1 MENKEL
7 FELTN
12 PQKSIWYTE
21 QFYEGTTVNNICTS
35 GTIYGNIDVNLL
47 KHAINNVVRQNDSFR
62 IHVVLDNNVAKQY
75 ISDYKEFDINVEYV
89 NAESE
94 IKSIEN
100 EEAKYKFNIIDS
112 DLFKF
117 KIVLRKNKFAC
128 IILTVNHLIGD
139 SWSLGLVIQEI
150 LKNYNALKNNEEYV
164 PDTFS
169 YLDYIDSEK
178 EYKSSKK
185 FENDKT
191 YWNEIFKTIPEQ
203 ATIPCSINGVKN
215 TSYNAKRLSF
225 EINKKTITK
234 INHFCKT
241 SHISTFN
248 FFMTVFSIYIS
259 KVSNITDFVIGTPIL
274 NRSNYKE
281 KHTTGMFINTVPV
294 RFNNVNHNTFKNLVD
309 AISTNLLGILRHQKY
324 SYNSILED
332 IRKTNGNIP
341 SLYNITIS
349 YQITKAFDNS
359 LGNYKTDWIFNNYC
373 PNDFNIHIYDIN
385 DTGNLIIN
393 YDYLTDKY
401 SEDDIINMN
410 NRIYYMIDQILDNTN
425 INSCDIEIVTPEEK
439 NKIFNVF
446 NNTKVIYSKEKTIVQ
461 LFEKQVKKNPNNI
474 AVTCNGESLTYKDLN
489 IKANQLANK
498 LISIGVEN
506 DDIVGII
513 INRSLEM
520 IIGLLAILKSGSA
533 YLPIDPDYP
542 PQRIS
547 YMLHNSNSK
556 VILVNNQTSTLI
568 DNSHQKLNISLE
580 QDLYKNVH
588 TTKNLNLSIS
598 PDQLMYLI
606 YTSGSTGNPKGVMIT
621 HKNVHNFI
629 VGMNKNIDFN
639 STKTMISLTTICFDI
654 FGLEL
659 WCSLTNGL
667 KVVVANELEQKD
679 SYAFNKLCL
688 ENNVSMIQTTPS
700 RFLAFLENSSC
711 LDYLKNVTDIM
722 IGGES
727 LPENLLVKLKHLSNA
742 KIYNMYGPTETTIWS
757 TMKNLTTSNNITIG
771 KPIANTQCYIL
782 DSNQKI
788 LPPYVVGNLY
798 ISGDGVS
805 KGYFNRTDLTNENFL
820 KLFDNKI
827 LYNTNDL
834 AYYNYDGEIIH
845 LGRADFQVK
854 MHGYRIELGEIENT
868 ISVYDNITSCAVGCP
883 TLNDKKILCAYYTSS
898 RDINLEDL
906 KAHLLNSLPTYM
918 IPSHFIHME
927 KLPHT
932 PNGKI
937 DRKVL
942 DSLTLELNKNIVLPK
957 NDVEQKVFDI
967 ISEITNNDNMSMSD
981 DLFSIGLDS
990 IGIIHLSSKIEQVFG
1005 VTISIREL
1013 YNTHSLI
1020 DLSNLIA
1027 CSNQTSI
1034 QHIEKAIKKSYYP
1047 LSSSQKSM
1055 FYAAQMDKNSIV
1067 YNVSCGFLTASILD
1081 SNKIKSTFR
1090 KIIKLQSS
1098 FRTSFSIIDGV
1109 ARQVVLDD
1117 VPFDIEIY
1125 HDTEANKQSI
1135 LDNFAK
1141 PFDLSNA
1148 PLLRV
1153 AVYYF
1158 DNEKTMILID
1168 SHHIIMDGSSLYIMM
1183 NDFCKLYQDKDVK
1196 PLDVEYIDYAV
1207 SENKF
1212 INSDKITKI
1221 ENYWLSKINTKELPI
1236 LNLPYDY
1243 AVSNVK
1249 SFNGSSVDFCVDASI
1264 FKKVNDISKKYKVSP
1279 YTFFISVFYIVL
1291 YKYTGQSDIIV
1302 GTPVD
1307 LRMYSELNN
1316 MIGMFVNNILLRNKI
1331 DSTSEFSSFLFETQ
1345 NLLRESLSN
1354 QPYPYNEL
1362 ISKLSSPANSLLDV
1376 VFTYQTPHD
1385 KKFKINDY
1393 NFDIVRPNTSTSK
1406 FNLLLEVV
1414 PDMNV
1419 IRVEYNTDLFKYQTA
1434 ESILKHYL
1442 FVLNSLINNQ
1452 NQIINNI
1459 NIITDE
1465 EQKMLNEFNNTAGP
1479 INSDTVVSIF
1489 EKQVENNSNNIALI
1503 CDDVSLTYSELN
1515 KKANSLAHYLISKG
1529 IGRND
1534 KVCIMTNRSLETII
1548 CMLGISKAGAAFF
1561 NVDPTYPIERTKYYL
1576 EDSKTKYVLTQKSLR
1591 ERVES
1596 IENCIEIDL
1605 SNDEIY
1611 GKIYDNPNVTVLP
1624 EDLSYVIYTSGSTGT
1639 PKGVMLNQVGFANM
1653 TKAMTKVL
1661 DYLKEGNKHTIV
1673 SVTSTP
1679 FDIFVYEIIVSLT
1692 HGLKV
1697 VMANNAEHRNPKLLD
1712 ALIKKYNV
1720 DVMTVTPS
1728 LMKINYDN
1736 REPDT
1741 ALALVKNMVFGGE
1754 PLPEKFVKDL
1764 KALADD
1770 ITIYNI
1776 YGPSEITVLS
1786 NVQNLDGEAEI
1797 TVGPPIMNTQIH
1809 ILDKNMNPVPIG
1821 VIGEIY
1827 ISGIQVGL
1835 GYIGKPEMTAS
1846 RFMDNPFGPGKIY
1859 KSGDIGRWTFDG
1871 KVQCLGRVDN
1881 QIKLRGLRIELGEI
1895 ENIMANVPGVSAS
1908 VVNKIEMDGK
1918 EVLCGYYVADSS
1930 ILPDT
1935 VKHALKKA
1943 LPPYMVPSYV
1953 IRLDN
1958 MPYTINRKIDRKSL
1972 PLPSLHKSISTK
1984 TVNIDELNTNE
1995 EKLLQIWKNILKI
2008 DDITVNDNFFDIG
2021 GDSIG
2026 AIQMQ
2031 IEAIKYGLQFEY
2043 ADIFNYPTIKELSNK
2058 LPCSEISFIE
2068 DYDYDKINSV
2078 LARNTLEN
2086 LSTITPATIDNILL
2100 IGTTGYLG
2108 AHIIDEFIKQNSG
2121 IIYCLTRP
2129 KNNIDPTSR
2138 LKQTLSFYFGDK
2150 YINQFSKRIRVIE
2163 GDISKENLGLSDEDY
2178 NLIKNNVDAVINSGA
2193 IVKHYGLKGQFDNI
2207 NVLGTQNVVDF
2218 CKKENKRLLHI
2229 STMSVSGSGE
2239 KEEAIEETPENINY
2253 KKQFSETNLFI
2264 GQKLKGVY
2272 TTTKYKAELIVLEA
2286 IYEGLN
2292 AQILRLGNITNRYN
2306 DGVFQQNV
2314 DNNAFAKR
2322 IKSFI
2327 EIGAV
2332 PKYMLKHSIELTP
2345 VDLAADSI
2353 IKILN
2358 HDSNCNVFHIY
2369 NTKLMPIKLL
2379 IDTLYSLGYE
2389 IIPMSDKMFAYLI
2402 TGILSDDVKNNCLSG
2417 IIYDLDESK
2426 RLTYTYNVRLHA
2438 NFTDEYLKRISFTW
2452 KDIDADY
2459 IIRYMN
2465 YFKKIGFIP
2474 GGDTNE

>member
-1 MENKEL
+1 MKNSEL

-21 QFYEGTTVNNICTS
+21 QFYEGTTVNNICVS
-35 GTIYGNIDVNLL
+35 GTLYGTINEEAL
-47 KHAINNVVRQNDSFR
+47 KCAIRNVVAQNDSFR
-62 IHVVLDNNVAKQY
+62 IHIIQKKNQVRQY
-75 ISDYKEFDINVEYV
+75 ISDYKEFNIDVEYI
-89 NAESE
+89 NDESE
-94 IKSIEN
+94 IKQIEN
-100 EEAKYKFNIIDS
+100 KEAKYKFNITDS

-117 KIVLRKNKFAC
+117 KLAICKNNFAC
-128 IILTVNHLIGD
+128 IILTVNHLIAD

-150 LKNYNALKNNEEYV
+150 LKNYNSIKNNEEFT

-169 YLDYIDSEK
+169 YLDYINSEEK
-178 EYKSSKK
+178 YKKSKK
-185 FENDKT
+185 CENDKT
-191 YWNEIFKTIPEQ
+191 YWSQTFSTIPEQ

-215 TSYNAKRLSF
+215 VSYNAKRLGF
-225 EINKKTITK
+225 ELNNEFLCK
-234 INHFCKT
+234 INNFCRENN
-241 SHISTFN
+241 ISTFN
-248 FFMTVFSIYIS
+248 FFMAIFSIYIGR
-259 KVSNITDFVIGTPIL
+259 VSNINDFVIGTPIL
-274 NRSNYKE
+274 NRSNFKE
-281 KHTTGMFINTVPV
+281 KHTTGMFISTVPV
-294 RFNNVNHNTFKNLVD
+294 RFNNINDGSFKSLTNTVATKM
-309 AISTNLLGILRHQKY
+309 LGILRHQKY

-332 IRKTNGNIP
+332 IRKKHGNIP
-341 SLYNITIS
+341 NLYNITIS
-349 YQITKAFDNS
+349 YQITKAFDS
-359 LGNYKTDWIFNNYC
+359 DLGNYKTDWIFNNYC
-373 PNDFNIHIYDIN
+373 ANDFNIHIYDIN
-385 DTGNLIIN
+385 DTGNLLID
-393 YDYLTDKY
+393 YDYLIDKY
-401 SEDDIINMN
+401 SENDVINMN
-410 NRIYYMIDQILDNTN
+410 NRILYMISQVLDNN
-425 INSCDIEIVTPEEK
+425 DINSSDIEIITPEEK

-446 NNTKVIYSKEKTIVQ
+446 NDTYVDYPKNKTIVD
-461 LFEKQVKKNPNNI
+461 LFEEQVQKTPDNVAI
-474 AVTCNGESLTYKDLN
+474 VSNGKRLTYKDLN
-489 IKANQLANK
+489 VKANQLANH
-498 LISIGVEN
+498 LISCNVKNE
-506 DDIVGII
+506 DIVGIMV
-513 INRSLEM
+513 NRSPEM
-520 IIGLLAILKSGSA
+520 IVGLLAILKVGA
-533 YLPIDPDYP
+533 TYLPIDPDYP
-542 PQRIS
+542 QQRIL
-547 YMLHNSNSK
+547 YMLDNSKSK
-556 VILVNNQTSTLI
+556 VILVNDNTSDLI
-568 DNSHQKLNISLE
+568 ENSYKKIDISLN
-580 QDLYKNVH
+580 QDFYKNDL
-588 TTKNLNLSIS
+588 TTKNLNVNIS
-598 PDQLMYLI
+598 SEQLMYLI

-629 VGMNKNIDFN
+629 VGMMQNIDFN
-639 STKTMISLTTICFDI
+639 STKTMVSLTTICFDI

-667 KVVVANELEQKD
+667 NVVIANEFEQKD
-679 SYAFNKLCL
+679 ASAFNRLCL
-688 ENNVSMIQTTPS
+688 HNNVSMIQTTPS
-700 RFLAFLENSSC
+700 RFLAFLEDSSC
-711 LDYLKNVTDIM
+711 LEYLKNITDIM

-757 TMKNLTTSNNITIG
+757 TMKDLTKDNNITIG

-782 DSNQKI
+782 DPHQKI

-798 ISGDGVS
+798 IGGDGVA
-805 KGYFNRTDLTNENFL
+805 KGYFGRPDLTSEKFI
-820 KLFDNKI
+820 KFVDDKI

-834 AYYNYDGEIIH
+834 AYYTYDGEIIH

-868 ISVYDNITSCAVGCP
+868 ISVFDNITSCAVGCP

-898 RDINLEDL
+898 KDINLEDL
-906 KAHLLNSLPTYM
+906 KAHLLKSLPTYM
-918 IPSHFIHME
+918 MPSYFIHME

-967 ISEITNNDNMSMSD
+967 ISEIVNNDNMSMDD
-981 DLFSIGLDS
+981 DLFSIGIDS
-990 IGIIHLSSKIEQVFG
+990 IGIIHLSAKIEQVFG
-1005 VTISIREL
+1005 VTISIRDL

-1020 DLSNLIA
+1020 DLSNLIS
-1027 CSNQTSI
+1027 CSNQTSMK
-1034 QHIEKAIKKSYYP
+1034 HIEKAIKKSYYP

-1055 FYAAQMDKNSIV
+1055 FYAAQMDKSSTV
-1067 YNVSCGFLTASILD
+1067 YNVSCGFLTDAILD
-1081 SNKIKSTFR
+1081 ANKIKSTFE

-1098 FRTSFSIIDGV
+1098 FRTSFSIINGV
-1109 ARQVVLDD
+1109 PCQVVLDD

-1125 HDTEANKQSI
+1125 YDKEINKQSI
-1135 LDNFAK
+1135 IDNFAK

-1158 DNEKTMILID
+1158 DNEKTMILVD
-1168 SHHIIMDGSSLYIMM
+1168 SHHIVMDGSSLYIMM
-1183 NDFCKLYQDKDVK
+1183 DEFCNIYQGNDVK
-1196 PLDVEYIDYAV
+1196 PLDIEYIDYAV
-1207 SENKF
+1207 SEDDF
-1212 INSDKITKI
+1212 VNSDKITDI

-1243 AVSNVK
+1243 SVSNVK
-1249 SFNGSSVDFCVDASI
+1249 SFNGSSVDFTVDSDI
-1264 FKKVNDISKKYKVSP
+1264 FRKVNDIAKKYRVSP
-1279 YTFFISVFYIVL
+1279 YVFFISVFYVVL

-1307 LRMYSELNN
+1307 LRIYSELNN
-1316 MIGMFVNNILLRNKI
+1316 MIGMFVNNTLLRNKL
-1331 DSTSEFSSFLFETQ
+1331 DSSLEFSSFLFETQ
-1345 NLLRESLSN
+1345 DLLKEALSN
-1354 QPYPYNEL
+1354 QPYPYSEL
-1362 ISKLSSPANSLLDV
+1362 VSKLSSAANSLLDV
-1376 VFTYQTPHD
+1376 VFTYQTPHGN
-1385 KKFKINDY
+1385 KFKIKDY
-1393 NFDIVRPNTSTSK
+1393 DFDIVRPNTTTSK

-1414 PDMNV
+1414 PDMNI

-1442 FVLNSLINNQ
+1442 FVLNSLIDNQ
-1452 NQIINNI
+1452 EQIISDI

-1489 EKQVENNSNNIALI
+1489 EEQVEKNANNIALI
-1503 CDDVSLTYSELN
+1503 CDGVSLTYSELN
-1515 KKANSLAHYLISKG
+1515 EKANSLAHYLISKG

-1534 KVCIMTNRSLETII
+1534 KVCVMTNRSLETIV
-1548 CMLGISKAGAAFF
+1548 CMIGISKAGAAFF

-1611 GKIYDNPNVTVLP
+1611 GKIYGNPNVTVLP
-1624 EDLSYVIYTSGSTGT
+1624 KDLSYVIYTSGSTGT

-1661 DYLKEGNKHTIV
+1661 DYLKEGNKHTLV

-1679 FDIFVYEIIVSLT
+1679 FDIFVYEIVVSLT

-1754 PLPEKFVKDL
+1754 PLPEKFVRDL

-1770 ITIYNI
+1770 ITVYNI
-1776 YGPSEITVLS
+1776 YGPSEITILS
-1786 NVQNLDGEAEI
+1786 NVQNLNGETEI

-1809 ILDKNMNPVPIG
+1809 ILDKNMKPVPIG

-1846 RFMDNPFGPGKIY
+1846 RFLDNPFGPGKIY
-1859 KSGDIGRWTFDG
+1859 KSGDIGRWTFEG
-1871 KVQCLGRVDN
+1871 KVQCLGRIDN

-1895 ENIMANVPGVSAS
+1895 ENIMANVAGVSAS
-1908 VVNKIEMDGK
+1908 VVNKIEMDGR

-1930 ILPDT
+1930 VLPDT
-1935 VKHALKKA
+1935 VKAVLKKA
-1943 LPPYMVPSYV
+1943 LPPYMVPAYV
-1953 IRLDN
+1953 IRLDK

-1972 PLPSLHKSISTK
+1972 PLPSLHRSISTN
-1984 TVNIDELNTNE
+1984 TVNINELSTNE
-1995 EKLLQIWKNILKI
+1995 EKLLQIWKNILKV

-2031 IEAIKYGLQFEY
+2031 IEAIKYGLKFEY

-2058 LPCSEISFIE
+2058 LPSSEINFIE

-2086 LSTITPATIDNILL
+2086 LSTIVPATIDNILL

-2108 AHIIDEFIKQNSG
+2108 AHIIDEFMKQNSG

-2129 KNNIDPTSR
+2129 KNNVDPTSR
-2138 LKQTLSFYFGDK
+2138 LKKTLSFYFGDK
-2150 YINQFSKRIRVIE
+2150 YSNQFSKRIRVVE
-2163 GDISKENLGLSDEDY
+2163 GDISQENLGLSASNYE
-2178 NLIKNNVDAVINSGA
+2178 LIKNNVDVVINSGA
-2193 IVKHYGLKGQFDNI
+2193 IVKHYGLKGQFDDI
-2207 NVLGTQNVVDF
+2207 NVRGTQNVVAF
-2218 CKKENKRLLHI
+2218 CKDENKRLLHI

-2253 KKQFSETNLFI
+2253 KKQFSETNLFV

-2292 AQILRLGNITNRYN
+2292 AQILRLGNITNRYS

-2332 PKYMLKHSIELTP
+2332 PRYMLKHAIELTP
-2345 VDLAADSI
+2345 VDLAADAI
-2353 IKILN
+2353 VKILN
-2358 HDSNCNVFHIY
+2358 YDSNCNVFHIY

-2379 IDTLYSLGYE
+2379 LDTLDSLGHE

-2402 TGILSDDVKNNCLSG
+2402 TGILSDNEKKNCLSG

-2426 RLTYTYNVRLHA
+2426 KLTYTYNVRLHA
-2438 NFTDEYLKRISFTW
+2438 NFTDEYLKHISFNW
-2452 KDIDADY
+2452 KAIDADY
-2459 IIRYMN
+2459 IIRYMK
-2465 YFKKIGFIP
+2465 YFEKIGFIP